1 MTKKNVEY
9 SDIVHQEDGC
19 LQLPVKEMGERVSK
33 LYFGIFVQIYLV
45 PGVL

>member
-1 MTKKNVEY
+1 MTMLEVRG
-9 SDIVHQEDGC
+9 I
-19 LQLPVKEMGERVSK
+19 VKEMGERVSK